1 MKAPTT
7 IVHKKPEGHR
17 VPSCQPAPGMST
29 NPFDPE
35 RYDISSLLTMLGR
48 VPDPRDPRGR
58 IYSLSFVL
66 AATLVATLAGAKCL
80 RELGGR
86 IADLPQPLLA
96 CLGAPFDHFR
106 GIRRAPSEKTV
117 RVLLKE
123 IDVDALDV
131 AFGAWLFAQATRERG
146 EQIALAIDGKVL
158 RGAWSGENT
167 QVRLLSAMLQ
177 GDGVVVAQVRVP
189 DDSNEITQV
198 EELIGKFP
206 DMPGRPVATL
216 DAIHTQHDTA
226 DVIVKAGLDYM
237 MTVKGNQPTLKRKT
251 FERILPLLQEPPH
264 HEAEERGH
272 GRIKK
277 WQTWATTADGIDFPH
292 AATAGV
298 IRRDEFDLRGVRV
311 SREHALIL
319 TSTPTDRATAAY
331 LHTHIRGHW
340 GIENEI
346 HYTRDT
352 AWREDT
358 NPTYTG
364 NTNHTLASFRNL
376 ALGIIRLNQTRNIKE
391 TLERVAAD
399 RYRALTLL
407 VTACAGSAR

>member
-1 MKAPTT
+1 
-7 IVHKKPEGHR
+7 

-29 NPFDPE
+29 APFDPE
-35 RYDISSLLTMLGR
+35 RCDISSLLTMLGR

-66 AATLVATLAGAKCL
+66 AVTLIATLTGAKCL

-86 IADLPQPLLA
+86 LADLPQPLLA
-96 CLGAPFDHFR
+96 CLGAPFDYFR
-106 GIRRAPSEKTV
+106 GIHRAPSEKTV
-117 RVLLKE
+117 RLLLKT

-131 AFGAWLFAQATRERG
+131 AFGAWLFAQATRKPD
-146 EQIALAIDGKVL
+146 EQLALAIDGKVL
-158 RGAWSGENT
+158 RGAWSGEKT
-167 QVRLLSAMLQ
+167 QVRLLSAMLH
-177 GDGVVVAQVRVP
+177 GTGAVVAQVRIP

-198 EELIGKFP
+198 EELIERLP
-206 DMPGRPVATL
+206 DMPGRPLATL
-216 DAIHTQHDTA
+216 DAIHTQRDTA
-226 DVIVKAGLDYM
+226 NAIVKAGLDYM
-237 MTVKGNQPTLKRKT
+237 MTVKGNQPKLERTT
-251 FERILPLLQEPPH
+251 FERILPLLKEPPH
-264 HEAEERGH
+264 HESEQRGH
-272 GRIKK
+272 GRIKNWK
-277 WQTWATTADGIDFPH
+277 TWTTKADGIDFPH

-298 IRRDEFDLRGVRV
+298 IRRDEFDLKGVRI

-352 AWREDT
+352 AWREDD

-376 ALGIIRLNQTRNIKE
+376 ALGIIRLNQTRKIKE
-391 TLERVAAD
+391 TLEHVAAN
-399 RYRALTLL
+399 RYRALPLL
-407 VTACAGSAR
+407 VTACNGSTQ

>member
-1 MKAPTT
+1 
-7 IVHKKPEGHR
+7 
-17 VPSCQPAPGMST
+17 MST
-29 NPFDPE
+29 APFDPE
-35 RYDISSLLTMLGR
+35 RCDISSLLTMLGR

-58 IYSLSFVL
+58 IFSLSFVL
-66 AATLVATLAGAKCL
+66 AVTLVATLTGAKCL
-80 RELGGR
+80 RELGSR
-86 IADLPQPLLA
+86 IADLPQPLLVR
-96 CLGAPFDHFR
+96 LGAPFDHFH
-106 GIRRAPSEKTV
+106 GIFRAPSEKTV
-117 RVLLKE
+117 RLLLKT
-123 IDVDALDV
+123 IDVDALDL
-131 AFGAWLFAQATRERG
+131 AFGAWLFAQATRAWG
-146 EQIALAIDGKVL
+146 EQLAIAIDGKIL

-177 GDGVVVAQVRVP
+177 GKGVVVAQVRVP
-189 DDSNEITQV
+189 DDTNEITQV
-198 EELIGKFP
+198 ADLVGKLP
-206 DMPGRPVATL
+206 ETLGRPAVTL
-216 DAIHTQHDTA
+216 DAVHTQHDTT
-226 DVIVKAGLDYM
+226 DVVVKAGMDYVL
-237 MTVKGNQPTLKRKT
+237 TIKGNQPTLERQT

-277 WQTWATTADGIDFPH
+277 WRTWATNADGIDFPH

-298 IRRDEFDLRGVRV
+298 IRRDEFDLQGARV

-319 TSTPTDRATAAY
+319 TSAPGGRATAAY

-352 AWREDT
+352 AWREDA

-376 ALGIIRLNQTRNIKE
+376 AIGVIRLNQIRRIKE
-391 TLERVAAD
+391 TLEYIAAD
-399 RYRALTLL
+399 RYRALPLL
-407 VTACAGSAR
+407 VTACNGPTR